1 MPGDKGACQEGTG
14 RTAQEWCDPMNLLD
28 GIKILSFN
36 HYLAGPL
43 AAQTLA
49 DLGADVIAVEPIE
62 GAFQRN
68 WAVANHFVA
77 GDSVNHLATG
87 RNKRSL
93 AVDLKHPDGVAAV
106 KKLVASADV
115 VMENFRPGT
124 MAKLGLGYDTLK
136 ALNPSLIYAVAT
148 GFGSDGPY
156 KDRPGQDLLLQA
168 LSGLAMRT
176 GRADGQPTAVGAVI
190 VDQHA
195 ASLYAMSILAA
206 LFARTKTGKGQLVE
220 VNLYQAA
227 IDLQVEPLTAWLNGA
242 PSPSSRAPA
251 GIAAWFSPGPYGI
264 HATADGHMAISMA
277 SPKALAAAL
286 DSDDLKQFGETDSF
300 SRREDIT
307 RFVAER
313 LTQKPTAEWLPV
325 LEAARIWHAPVQ
337 DYCDLQADPQL
348 KHLGVFR
355 AAEGARGA
363 PITMVMHPARYDGQS
378 PDIRLVPQPL
388 GAQTREVLEEAGYG
402 ATDIEAMIA
411 SKAVGVSR

>member
-1 MPGDKGACQEGTG
+1 
-14 RTAQEWCDPMNLLD
+14 MNLLN
-28 GIKILSFN
+28 GVKILSFN

-43 AAQTLA
+43 AAQTLG
-49 DLGADVIAVEPIE
+49 DLGADVIAIEPIE

-93 AVDLKHPDGVAAV
+93 AVDLKHPDGIAAV
-106 KKLVASADV
+106 KRLVATADV

-124 MAKLGLGYDTLK
+124 MAKLGLGYETLK
-136 ALNPSLIYAVAT
+136 VLNPGLIYAVAT
-148 GFGSDGPY
+148 GFGSEGPY

-176 GRADGQPTAVGAVI
+176 GRDDGQPTAVGAVI

-242 PSPSSRAPA
+242 PSPTSRGPA

-264 HATADGHMAISMA
+264 HSTADGYLAISMA
-277 SPKALAAAL
+277 SPKALAVAL
-286 DSDDLKQFGETDSF
+286 ESDDLKEFGDADSF

-307 RFVAER
+307 RLVAER
-313 LTQKPTAEWLPV
+313 LKDKSTADWLPL
-325 LEAARIWHAPVQ
+325 LEAVRIWHAPVQ
-337 DYCDLQADPQL
+337 DYSDLQTDPQL
-348 KHLGVFR
+348 QHLGAFQTVD
-355 AAEGARGA
+355 GAQGA
-363 PITMVMHPARYDGQS
+363 PVTMVMHPARYDGHS
-378 PDIRLVPQPL
+378 PQIRLVPQRL
-388 GAQTREVLEEAGYG
+388 GAQTREVLEEAGYSLS
-402 ATDIEAMIA
+402 DIEVMIA
-411 SKAVGVSR
+411 GKAIGASR

>member
-1 MPGDKGACQEGTG
+1 
-14 RTAQEWCDPMNLLD
+14 MNLLD
-28 GIKILSFN
+28 GIRILSFN

-93 AVDLKHPDGVAAV
+93 AADLKHPDGIAAV
-106 KKLVASADV
+106 KKLVAKADV

-124 MAKLGLGYDTLK
+124 MAKLGLGYDTLR
-136 ALNPSLIYAVAT
+136 AINPGLIYAMAT
-148 GFGSDGPY
+148 GFGSEGPY

-168 LSGLAMRT
+168 MSGLAMRT

-206 LFARTKTGKGQLVE
+206 LFGRTRTGKGQLVE

-227 IDLQVEPLTAWLNGA
+227 IDLQIEPLTAWLNGA
-242 PSPSSRAPA
+242 PSPTPRGPA

-264 HATADGHMAISMA
+264 HATADGHLAISMA
-277 SPKALAAAL
+277 SPKALAIAL
-286 DSDDLKQFGETDSF
+286 DSDDLKQFQERDSF

-307 RFVAER
+307 RIVAAR
-313 LTQKPTAEWLPV
+313 LRQKTTAEWLPM

-337 DYCDLQADPQL
+337 DYSDLQADPQL
-348 KHLGVFR
+348 RHLGAFKT
-355 AAEGARGA
+355 ANGAQGV
-363 PITMVMHPARYDGQS
+363 PITMVMHPVRYDGRS
-378 PDIRLVPQPL
+378 PELRLVPQPL
-388 GAQTREVLEEAGYG
+388 GAQTREVLAEIGYG
-402 ATDIEAMIA
+402 PADIESMIA
-411 SKAVGVSR
+411 NKAVEVAR